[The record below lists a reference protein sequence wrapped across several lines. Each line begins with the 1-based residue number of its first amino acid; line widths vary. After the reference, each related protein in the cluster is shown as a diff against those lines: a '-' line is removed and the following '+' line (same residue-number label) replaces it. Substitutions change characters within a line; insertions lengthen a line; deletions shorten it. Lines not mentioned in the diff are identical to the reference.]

1 MPESEAVLTRSKK
14 TLLISKV
21 ILISIAA
28 RKKLSSCCSVSL
40 VPQRFLLRIGAGSS
54 YDAAYERSH
63 LRARRMMRWCY
74 EAGNGVRSKG
84 VGAGL
89 HAGLPAREASEAASR
104 LFRQEGW
111 SGPYMREYMRKVRA
125 RQKLERERDE
135 AVNAAMARLSN
146 PAPAAGLSVSDWLA
160 RSEAIMADM
169 RLVLEEV
176 KRRIPEV
183 GENGPKPAQR
193 L

>member
-74 EAGNGVRSKG
+74 EAGNGVRSKDWLLSLL
-84 VGAGL
+84 AN
-89 HAGLPAREASEAASR
+89 R
-104 LFRQEGW
+104 LYTLR
-111 SGPYMREYMRKVRA
+111 R
-125 RQKLERERDE
+125 
-135 AVNAAMARLSN
+135 RLIGS
-146 PAPAAGLSVSDWLA
+146 AAGWGTRPIAHRHFPTGRAAPGIDFVVSAWSPTGPFASGNSL
-160 RSEAIMADM
+160 RGRPAD
-169 RLVLEEV
+169 L
-176 KRRIPEV
+176 
-183 GENGPKPAQR
+183 
-193 L
+193 